1 MKTLFDADARYVRHA
16 GSTYVLRGSL
26 LIDQDGRTVH
36 RHYSGKLVDDLCK
49 NWGAVEITADEA
61 RKRGVREDLI

>member
-1 MKTLFDADARYVRHA
+1 MKTLFDAEVRYMTTA

-26 LIDQDGRTVH
+26 LVDQDGIAVH
-36 RHYSGKLVDDLCK
+36 RHYSDKLFDALCK

-61 RKRGVREDLI
+61 RRRGVREDLI